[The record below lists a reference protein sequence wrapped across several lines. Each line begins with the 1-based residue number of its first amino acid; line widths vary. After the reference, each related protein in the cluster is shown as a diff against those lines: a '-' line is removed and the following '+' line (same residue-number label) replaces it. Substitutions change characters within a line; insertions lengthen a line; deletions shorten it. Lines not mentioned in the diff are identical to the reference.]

1 MMMDS
6 AADDDTMA
14 RAMAWLAEALVL
26 RHELEERDWM
36 SAEEGESEAAGLAR
50 NGEAG
55 AAASAAGLEKEDA
68 SMIGEFDYSDLPP
81 LLAEALTLLDGAAAM
96 HGRLLG
102 QLPPE
107 DLAALLAQAD
117 ASDQAADQAPLE
129 KATAAVGGEVHQYTN
144 ANAAAPRDDVQLLR
158 RRRKLLSWGAG
169 P

>member
-1 MMMDS
+1 MDS

-81 LLAEALTLLDGAAAM
+81 LLAEALLLLLLLRLLLLFLLLVGAALSARPSM
-96 HGRLLG
+96 
-102 QLPPE
+102 
-107 DLAALLAQAD
+107 
-117 ASDQAADQAPLE
+117 SV
-129 KATAAVGGEVHQYTN
+129 AT
-144 ANAAAPRDDVQLLR
+144 
-158 RRRKLLSWGAG
+158 
-169 P
+169 

>member
-26 RHELEERDWM
+26 RHKLEERDWV
-36 SAEEGESEAAGLAR
+36 SAEEGESE
-50 NGEAG
+50 
-55 AAASAAGLEKEDA
+55 AAGLEKEDA

-96 HGRLLG
+96 HSRLLG

-117 ASDQAADQAPLE
+117 AADQAADQAAVQAADQAADQAPLE

-158 RRRKLLSWGAG
+158 RRRKLLSWGAE